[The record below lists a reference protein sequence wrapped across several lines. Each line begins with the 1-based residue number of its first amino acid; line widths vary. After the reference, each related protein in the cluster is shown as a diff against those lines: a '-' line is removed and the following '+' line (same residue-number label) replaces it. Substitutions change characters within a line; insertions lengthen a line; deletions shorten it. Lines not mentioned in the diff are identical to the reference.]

1 MNKDQIDRSTLQSI
15 ANLDQGDHAKILYRF
30 LTKGGREGNI
40 GSFVHGLPTQ
50 ERKNF
55 NYMGLMEAI
64 KNNPN
69 FSDTL
74 SAQEAKEF
82 MQPYTPRSSSDI
94 LQELLKLFGF

>member
-15 ANLDQGDHAKILYRF
+15 ANLDQGDHAKILYEF
-30 LTKGGREGNI
+30 LTKGGRKGNI
-40 GSFVHGLPTQ
+40 GSYVHGVPTQ
-50 ERKNF
+50 ERKDF

-74 SAQEAKEF
+74 SSQEATKF
-82 MQPYTPRSSSDI
+82 IQPDKSFLDMI
-94 LQELLKLFGF
+94 LGMYNSYMNK

>member
-30 LTKGGREGNI
+30 LTKGGREGRI
-40 GSFVHGLPTQ
+40 GRYVYDLPTQ

-55 NYMGLMEAI
+55 NYIALMEAI

-74 SAQEAKEF
+74 SAQEASEF
-82 MQPYTPRSSSDI
+82 MQPDKSLLDAI
-94 LQELLKLFGF
+94 LEMYNSYMNK